1 MYKTSGRKFISNK
14 LLYLYN
20 TILNHLIHSFI
31 LIPAQ
36 ETLFSVYCVSDTGEM
51 RANQKVWLSEFK
63 RFMSWHAVE
72 EN

>member
-31 LIPAQ
+31 LTPAQ
-36 ETLFSVYCVSDTGEM
+36 ETLLSAYYVSDTGEM
-51 RANQKVWLSEFK
+51 RGNQSMVI
-63 RFMSWHAVE
+63 
-72 EN
+72 